1 MNYLSY
7 QKTNSYNIVQISSF
21 HYTMTHYTLGIIRR
35 KYQKH
40 ERSSG
45 PSISKGSP
53 GGMLKL
59 LENASK
65 YESLALDR
73 CGMFNIVQEFGT
85 TKAKHTRYGYC
96 CR

>member
-1 MNYLSY
+1 
-7 QKTNSYNIVQISSF
+7 
-21 HYTMTHYTLGIIRR
+21 MTHYTLGIIRR

-65 YESLALDR
+65 DLYKIKRNTPS
-73 CGMFNIVQEFGT
+73 NITEVGWLEG
-85 TKAKHTRYGYC
+85 KVG
-96 CR
+96 